1 MSRTWLGK
9 ALRLTTS
16 YMTQVLLS
24 APEPRWGRQTP
35 GPDPERATFPPA
47 HPHPHPHTFVPTAA
61 ATVTMC
67 SLVGPPGASVWAGP
81 WIWGT
86 GAGAGLTVWHCTWH

>member
-9 ALRLTTS
+9 APRLTTP
-16 YMTQVLLS
+16 YMTQVPLS

-35 GPDPERATFPPA
+35 GPDPERATFPPTC
-47 HPHPHPHTFVPTAA
+47 PHPHPHTFVPMAA

-81 WIWGT
+81 RIEGT
-86 GAGAGLTVWHCTWH
+86 RCRSRADSLDCTWH